1 MDNNSVTEEFEFLDF
16 TDINDME
23 RGRLLHMLYSARNES
38 WVSGEDGFKHPD
50 FPWTFRGTQAQTL
63 PPPGIMNEVS
73 NIAHISDWNTAADE
87 YVNGETESENPVMIN
102 GGNFVPGPP
111 PPVYQMV
118 PNPPV
123 YMGNVPPPVHGYVS
137 SQMSPYQQP
146 MYPGP
151 EPPMDPNHRRPNIS
165 RNPKGIPPPP
175 NVKRNNDMAFRHPD
189 NIEMA
194 NYQTPPTYIAVP
206 PAHYYYS
213 PQNSPLYLPP
223 HHGHPTY
230 PMYTHPH
237 PSMYN
242 PYPQPGPP
250 MYHSPPAGQVPQQP
264 LLVESCKPNVNPI
277 PPVHNVYPQVPENIV
292 DETPADLEIMSLQQ
306 DTDVELQ
313 VQQEQAKLKIV
324 EIVPEEPKDEIIVTV
339 KETPI
344 VVVQTIEPIESFE
357 KTKESNIFSKSKK
370 KKETVANGLSDV
382 IQENQKS
389 KKEVEKEES
398 KKEENNSVIENK
410 DETIIN
416 QEQTPAT
423 PVLASD
429 PPITP
434 EVQETEPVKPVTK
447 TWAGLFSGCTSTSN
461 DKVFTLHGSSQPVTN
476 VNVEPM
482 VVPSRNV
489 PDVRSSLFVTNNQK
503 QNLPIKQ
510 RTLNYCS
517 SNSMSNIDDST
528 SHLHRLG
535 EFLSIYNLDH
545 KTAHLQPRGL
555 TNRNTR
561 CYINA
566 TLQALLT
573 CPPFFN
579 LMRSVQFKLKNRN
592 IRGPQKSQTP
602 ILESMVQFIGEF
614 QQLSIKNGRT
624 TQQQRQATSVATQE
638 TPDVG
643 MPFEPSYIYKIL
655 PSFEEGR
662 QEDAE
667 EFMSYL
673 LNGIND
679 EMIELIKMSK
689 ANVSNGDT
697 PVEVDAIDNNNE
709 WKEVNGKHKM
719 VTRRT
724 IMEKTPLSEIFRGQ
738 LRTRTVK
745 NGENEP
751 TENIEPFFTLKLDIE
766 KAKSVREALDMLV
779 TKDTL
784 EGLTCPK
791 TNREL
796 DAYQQV
802 TIDELPYVLLLHLK
816 CFEYKQQKLTKIV
829 KNVEFSVDLK
839 IEPKLISKNS
849 KNNMKTRQYKLF
861 AVVYHDGKE
870 ATKGHYFA
878 DVFYVAL
885 GRWLRFDDASVRFV
899 TDKEVCQPKPPCMP
913 YLLYYRRN
921 DTIAA
926 LSAFDNKGR

>member
-1 MDNNSVTEEFEFLDF
+1 MDNSATQEFEFLDF

-38 WVSGEDGFKHPD
+38 WVSGEEGFKHPD
-50 FPWTFRGTQAQTL
+50 FPWTFRGTQTQTL
-63 PPPGIMNEVS
+63 PPQDIMNEVG
-73 NIAHISDWNTAADE
+73 NITHISDWNTAADE
-87 YVNGETESENPVMIN
+87 YDCGYSTVNGDAEPENPVMIN

-123 YMGNVPPPVHGYVS
+123 YMGNVPPPVHGYVP

-175 NVKRNNDMAFRHPD
+175 NVKRNNDMAYRHPD
-189 NIEMA
+189 NIEIP
-194 NYQTPPTYIAVP
+194 NYHTPPTYIAVP
-206 PAHYYYS
+206 PPHYYYS

-237 PSMYN
+237 PTIYN
-242 PYPQPGPP
+242 TYPQPGPP

-264 LLVESCKPNVNPI
+264 LLVESCKPNVNQI
-277 PPVHNVYPQVPENIV
+277 PSVLNVYPQVPENV
-292 DETPADLEIMSLQQ
+292 VNENTLDQEIMSIPQ
-306 DTDVELQ
+306 DTELQLQAQEHIKVDLVDIKPEETNNESIVSIKEVPTIIEINMPVELG
-313 VQQEQAKLKIV
+313 EKLK
-324 EIVPEEPKDEIIVTV
+324 EPSSI
-339 KETPI
+339 
-344 VVVQTIEPIESFE
+344 
-357 KTKESNIFSKSKK
+357 KTKK
-370 KKETVANGLSDV
+370 KKEPVIDDTSNV
-382 IQENQKS
+382 IQENQNAEEETEKNAI
-389 KKEVEKEES
+389 KKAESIPVLELKEDS
-398 KKEENNSVIENK
+398 SF
-410 DETIIN
+410 N
-416 QEQTPAT
+416 QEQKSQISTPS
-423 PVLASD
+423 V
-429 PPITP
+429 IP
-434 EVQETEPVKPVTK
+434 EVLQEVEPIKPVTK
-447 TWAGLFSGCTSTSN
+447 TWAGLFSGCSSTSN
-461 DKVFTLHGSSQPVTN
+461 DKVFTLHGSSQPATN
-476 VNVEPM
+476 TIAEPVIM
-482 VVPSRNV
+482 PSRSTTDNHIRSAMYV
-489 PDVRSSLFVTNNQK
+489 PITNQK
-503 QNLPIKQ
+503 MSLATKPRLSSINV
-510 RTLNYCS
+510 S
-517 SNSMSNIDDST
+517 SNVDDST
-528 SHLHRLG
+528 LNLQRLG

-579 LMRSVQFKLKNRN
+579 LMRSVQFKLKTRN
-592 IRGPQKSQTP
+592 PRGTQKSSTP

-624 TQQQRQATSVATQE
+624 TQQQRQATSVATQD

-643 MPFEPSYIYKIL
+643 PAFEPSYVYKIL
-655 PSFEEGR
+655 PAFEEGR

-689 ANVSNGDT
+689 SNIGNGET
-697 PVEVDAIDNNNE
+697 QVEDGIDNNNE

-724 IMEKTPLSEIFRGQ
+724 VMEKTPLSEIFRGQ

-745 NGENEP
+745 NSENEP

-779 TKDTL
+779 NKDTL

>member
-1 MDNNSVTEEFEFLDF
+1 MEFEFLDF

-50 FPWTFRGTQAQTL
+50 FPWTFRGTQAQAL
-63 PPPGIMNEVS
+63 PPPGIINEVG
-73 NIAHISDWNTAADE
+73 NITHISDWNTAAEE
-87 YVNGETESENPVMIN
+87 YDCGYPTVNGDAEPENPVMIN

-123 YMGNVPPPVHGYVS
+123 YMGNVPPPVHGYVP
-137 SQMSPYQQP
+137 SQMSPYQP

-151 EPPMDPNHRRPNIS
+151 ELPMDPNHRRPNIS
-165 RNPKGIPPPP
+165 RNPKGIPPPQ
-175 NVKRNNDMAFRHPD
+175 NVKRNNDMTYRHPD
-189 NIEMA
+189 NMEIA

-206 PAHYYYS
+206 PPHYYYS

-237 PSMYN
+237 PSIYN

-277 PPVHNVYPQVPENIV
+277 PPVHNVYPQVPENVINETTV
-292 DETPADLEIMSLQQ
+292 DPEIISIQQ
-306 DTDVELQ
+306 DKELEHQ
-313 VQQEQAKLKIV
+313 IQSEHIKLEVI
-324 EIVPEEPKDEIIVTV
+324 EIKPEEPKDERISSI
-339 KETPI
+339 KEVPI
-344 VVVQTIEPIESFE
+344 VVDDNAPVVSSE
-357 KTKESNIFSKSKK
+357 KIKETNLTKTKK
-370 KKETVANGLSDV
+370 KKEPVTNGTSDV
-382 IQENQKS
+382 ILENQNFE
-389 KKEVEKEES
+389 KKETNKEES
-398 KKEENNSVIENK
+398 TSVLEIKEEITS
-410 DETIIN
+410 N
-416 QEQTPAT
+416 QEQASSVSAIP
-423 PVLASD
+423 PVKPD
-429 PPITP
+429 
-434 EVQETEPVKPVTK
+434 VQEIEPVKPVAK
-447 TWAGLFSGCTSTSN
+447 TWAGLFSGCTTTNN
-461 DKVFTLHGSSQPVTN
+461 DKVFTLHGSSQPATN
-476 VNVEPM
+476 TSSEPIVM
-482 VVPSRNV
+482 PSRSI
-489 PDVRSSLFVTNNQK
+489 PDNPIRSSIFVANNQK
-503 QNLPIKQ
+503 QTLLAKPRPSNPNSISSVDDNTLHLQ
-510 RTLNYCS
+510 RV
-517 SNSMSNIDDST
+517 
-528 SHLHRLG
+528 G
-535 EFLSIYNLDH
+535 EFLSVYNLDH
-545 KTAHLQPRGL
+545 KTVHLQPRGL

-592 IRGPQKSQTP
+592 PRGTQKSSTP

-614 QQLSIKNGRT
+614 QQLSVKNGR
-624 TQQQRQATSVATQE
+624 TQQQRQATSVAPQE
-638 TPDVG
+638 MPDVG
-643 MPFEPSYIYKIL
+643 PAFEPSYIYKIL
-655 PSFEEGR
+655 PSFEEGC

-679 EMIELIKMSK
+679 EMIELIKMGK
-689 ANVSNGDT
+689 SNMGNDDT
-697 PVEVDAIDNNNE
+697 QAEADAIDNNNE

-724 IMEKTPLSEIFRGQ
+724 VMEKTPLSEIFRGQ

-839 IEPKLISKNS
+839 IEPKLISKTS

-861 AVVYHDGKE
+861 AGNHSL
-870 ATKGHYFA
+870 F
-878 DVFYVAL
+878 L
-885 GRWLRFDDASVRFV
+885 
-899 TDKEVCQPKPPCMP
+899 
-913 YLLYYRRN
+913 
-921 DTIAA
+921 
-926 LSAFDNKGR
+926 

>member
-1 MDNNSVTEEFEFLDF
+1 MDNSATQEFEFLDF

-50 FPWTFRGTQAQTL
+50 FPWTFRGTQPQAL
-63 PPPGIMNEVS
+63 PPPGLINEVG
-73 NIAHISDWNTAADE
+73 NITHISDWNTAADE
-87 YVNGETESENPVMIN
+87 YDCGYPTVNGDAEPENPVMIN
-102 GGNFVPGPP
+102 GGNFVPGP

-123 YMGNVPPPVHGYVS
+123 YMGNVPPPVHGYVP

-151 EPPMDPNHRRPNIS
+151 EPPMDPNLRRPNIS

-175 NVKRNNDMAFRHPD
+175 NVKRNNDIAYRHPD
-189 NIEMA
+189 NMEMA
-194 NYQTPPTYIAVP
+194 NYQSPPTYIAVP
-206 PAHYYYS
+206 PPHYYYS

-223 HHGHPTY
+223 HHPTY

-237 PSMYN
+237 PTLYN
-242 PYPQPGPP
+242 PYQPPGPP

-277 PPVHNVYPQVPENIV
+277 PPVHNIYPQVPENV
-292 DETPADLEIMSLQQ
+292 NETPVEPEIMSIPQ
-306 DTDVELQ
+306 DKEVELQ
-313 VQQEQAKLKIV
+313 VQPQCEVIDIIPAV
-324 EIVPEEPKDEIIVTV
+324 TRDERLVIAS
-339 KETPI
+339 EMPI
-344 VVVQTIEPIESFE
+344 VVETIPLVESCEQIKEPLPN
-357 KTKESNIFSKSKK
+357 KTKK
-370 KKETVANGLSDV
+370 KKEPAPNIPSNVV
-382 IQENQKS
+382 QEIQKPQ
-389 KKEVEKEES
+389 KEEP
-398 KKEENNSVIENK
+398 KTEDVTPVVEFKEE
-410 DETIIN
+410 TPLN
-416 QEQTPAT
+416 QEQASSSSIP
-423 PVLASD
+423 PVV
-429 PPITP
+429 IP
-434 EVQETEPVKPVTK
+434 EVKDTEPVKPVFK
-447 TWAGLFSGCTSTSN
+447 TWAGLFTGCASTSN
-461 DKVFTLHGSSQPVTN
+461 DKVFTLHGSSQPTTN
-476 VNVEPM
+476 ANTESIIM
-482 VVPSRNV
+482 PSRIL
-489 PDVRSSLFVTNNQK
+489 PDNTIRTSVFVTNNNQK
-503 QNLPIKQ
+503 QTLPVKP
-510 RTLNYCS
+510 RPPS
-517 SNSMSNIDDST
+517 SNSISSVDDNT
-528 SHLHRLG
+528 LHLQRLG
-535 EFLSIYNLDH
+535 EFLSVYNLDH

-592 IRGPQKSQTP
+592 NRGSQKSQTP

-638 TPDVG
+638 TPDTG
-643 MPFEPSYIYKIL
+643 PAFEPSYVYKIL
-655 PSFEEGR
+655 PAFEEGR

-689 ANVSNGDT
+689 SNISNGET
-697 PVEVDAIDNNNE
+697 QAEVDAIDNNNE

-724 IMEKTPLSEIFRGQ
+724 VMEKTPLSEIFRGQ

-779 TKDTL
+779 NKDTL

-839 IEPKLISKNS
+839 IEPRLISKNS
-849 KNNMKTRQYKLF
+849 KINMKTRQYKLF

-870 ATKGHYFA
+870 ANKGHYFA